1 MLKPLLAVMIGG
13 CAGCVIRW
21 LLAVRLNSLFPNLPP
36 GTLLVNLVG
45 GFVIGATVA
54 WFVRHP
60 AIDPAWKLLITTGLC
75 GGMTTFS
82 TFSLEVVTLL
92 QSGNYLWAMTSIL
105 VHVFGSLLMT
115 FAGFWL
121 MSLLF

>member
-1 MLKPLLAVMIGG
+1 MLKPLMAVMIGG

-36 GTLLVNLVG
+36 GTLLVNLLG
-45 GFVIGATVA
+45 GFIIGATVA

-60 AIDPAWKLLITTGLC
+60 GIDPAWKLLITTGLC

-92 QSGNYLWAMTSIL
+92 QSGNTLWAMASIL
-105 VHVFGSLLMT
+105 VHVIGSLLMT

-121 MSLLF
+121 ISVLF